1 MSERDRERV
10 IFVSEG
16 ERVKKKTS
24 STTEMVNKI
33 LFDAEEEIKEI
44 EKCSFFSNRLIN
56 DNFEIAYEMFK
67 NRVISI
73 YPFIKSDF
81 KIVENLAKEAVYNG
95 DSNWINILYYKKN
108 LEINLFCSIKEIVFL
123 FFNLFLQKF

>member
-1 MSERDRERV
+1 
-10 IFVSEG
+10 
-16 ERVKKKTS
+16 
-24 STTEMVNKI
+24 MVNKI

-81 KIVENLAKEAVYNG
+81 KIVENLAKEAVYKS
-95 DSNWINILYYKKN
+95 DSN
-108 LEINLFCSIKEIVFL
+108 
-123 FFNLFLQKF
+123 